1 MPISRY
7 PTHVALSRIKTCS
20 SVGAINVVANYFVS
34 VPIIFD
40 VIAAMLPGI
49 DVHLLSSIAII
60 LKAIV
65 AMVPKISEAKGAGVN
80 RAVASGGT
88 D

>member
-1 MPISRY
+1 VPISRY

-40 VIAAMLPGI
+40 VIAAMLPGVG
-49 DVHLLSSIAII
+49 VHLLSFTAII
-60 LKAIV
+60 LNAIV
-65 AMVPKISEAKGAGVN
+65 TMVPKISEVKGAGVN
-80 RAVASGGT
+80 RAVVNGGT